1 MKKNFLKVAALLIA
15 AMLLVVSCSQEVAPK
30 TEDNGLVEARL
41 NVAFGRDLTVN
52 GDTNVEEFDVKYSMS
67 FLWTDQ
73 ASGKIDAVTGAVDD
87 KPLHASG
94 KLGWVTPGYWKITV
108 KAYEKNTQ
116 NVVFEG
122 DASVYFTHNS
132 NTATI
137 YLEPAK
143 GEKNSIVFGFYM
155 QDLGET
161 YATDYVV
168 KYTITKNG
176 LSLGK
181 DYTNI
186 AFTEEQAKKVYKTEN
201 GTTLEQPTSNP
212 VYDNQR
218 CYTKTISNLDSGYYT
233 VTVSVYV
240 KGKNGLELKGGVSKG
255 MLLVDGDTANV
266 TGHIEPSDYVAT
278 QVKSYFVD
286 VDTELTLVGDEGFTL
301 SEDKKSATVKVSFT
315 DKTKVK
321 QFDSNLDVADFSR
334 NYYWL
339 VDGSETPISV
349 QSVNAYEIDKAKEET
364 FTVTNP
370 GVKNISCRTI
380 YSYKVSDD
388 KIYYWAETKTVSVKV
403 TGIEY

>member
-1 MKKNFLKVAALLIA
+1 MKKNFLKVAAMLIA
-15 AMLLVVSCSQEVAPK
+15 AMLMVVSCSQEVAPK

-41 NVAFGRDLTVN
+41 NVAFGRDLAVN
-52 GDTNVEEFDVKYSMS
+52 GDTKAEEFDVKYSMTC
-67 FLWTDQ
+67 LWTDQ
-73 ASGKIDAVTGAVDD
+73 ANGKIDAVTGAVDD
-87 KPLHASG
+87 QPLLSG

-116 NVVFEG
+116 NVVFKG

-137 YLEPAK
+137 YLEPAE

-176 LSLGK
+176 ISLGK
-181 DYTNI
+181 DYSDI
-186 AFTEEQAKKVYKTEN
+186 AFTEEEAKKVYKTES
-201 GTTLEQPTSNP
+201 GTTLELPASNP

-218 CYTKTISNLDSGYYT
+218 CYTKTVSDLDSGYYT

-286 VDTELTLVGDEGFTL
+286 VDTELALVDNGFVL
-301 SEDKKSATVKVSFT
+301 SSDKKSATVKVSFK
-315 DKTKVK
+315 DKTNVK
-321 QFDSNLDVADFSR
+321 QFDSSLELKDFSR

-339 VDGSETPISV
+339 VDGSETTISA
-349 QSVNAYEIDKAKEET
+349 QSVNAYTINTAKEET
-364 FTVTNP
+364 FTVSNP

-380 YSYKVSDD
+380 YSYKVSERE
-388 KIYYWAETKTVSVKV
+388 IYYWAETKTVSVKV